1 MVLLVKVNGY
11 TTTFTL
17 GDVVTPTNTSDRRL
31 MTVCIVQ
38 VGKSQTGIVERYT
51 VDWYD
56 DEYGFQQAV
65 VEPHQIQLYNT
76 MRK

>member
-1 MVLLVKVNGY
+1 MKVNGY
-11 TTTFTL
+11 TTKFTL
-17 GDVVTPTNTSDRRL
+17 GDVVTPTNTTDKRL

-38 VGKSQTGIVERYT
+38 IGMSQTGIVELYT

-56 DEYGFQQAV
+56 DEYGFRQAV

-76 MRK
+76 MRN